1 MIQTESPYYQGSANT
16 QAPAPFGHIFFDGDT
31 SFRSCGSATTSCNN
45 AWALVVQNSASIYIN
60 GAGLYSWFQNY
71 DESCVNTADCQ
82 EKMIYVHNSA
92 SLYLKHVITI
102 GAVEMI
108 SPSINN
114 EHNEIVMATSN
125 LQGSQYPWWS
135 VVGTY
140 LDSSYF
146 IDETATPPPVRNG
159 WVAFGDSYAAGI
171 GAGDAVDNPDHKKC
185 LRGDGG
191 YPWFL
196 DANFKLLANHGNNFQ
211 PLACS
216 GDVVNDMFKPDAQL
230 ELWYPQD
237 SDLAT
242 LSISGNDFKFGPI
255 VETCIVGYTKD
266 PDCNSQL
273 SSAEAL
279 LEDDVKIRN
288 LLFSVW
294 TAIQE
299 KSTRPQFV
307 IYQTGYPQF
316 FQNTDQ
322 TCNADRF
329 WVGMLG
335 WYYYGEYLTQPLRS
349 RMNQLSVNINE
360 KISSLVD
367 EWNANL
373 NRKQVVFVPTDE
385 SVFPGHRYCEE
396 GKTEPLTGNDQN
408 NVGFFYPKGDDYT
421 GTDTDGTSGT
431 WPTVTYSS
439 ANCAS
444 LDLTW
449 WGDRLICDTAIAA
462 ASNSTLLGILQS
474 DIEPGLSIT
483 VDGQGHILAT
493 DLDVKYA
500 KMFHPKSLYNQKVG
514 LQVLTSII
522 TNQAE

>member
-16 QAPAPFGHIFFDGDT
+16 QAPAPFGHIFLDGDT
-31 SFRSCGSATTSCNN
+31 SFQSCGSATASCNN

-92 SLYLKHVITI
+92 SLYMKHVITI

-114 EHNEIVMATSN
+114 EHNEIVIATSN

-140 LDSSYF
+140 LDSSYY
-146 IDETATPPPVRNG
+146 IDVTATPPPVRNG

-171 GAGDAVDNPDHKKC
+171 GAGDAVDNPDDGKC
-185 LRGDGG
+185 LRGNGG

-196 DANFKLLANHGNNFQ
+196 DTNFKLLANHGNHFQ

-216 GDVVNDMFKPDAQL
+216 GDVVNDMFKPGAQL
-230 ELWYPQD
+230 EQWYPQD

-255 VETCIVGYTKD
+255 VETCIVGHTKD

-279 LEDDVKIRN
+279 LEDDAKIRN

-299 KSTRPQFV
+299 KATRPRFV

-322 TCNADRF
+322 TCDKDRF

-335 WYYYGEYLTQPLRS
+335 WYYLE
-349 RMNQLSVNINE
+349 NI
-360 KISSLVD
+360 
-367 EWNANL
+367 
-373 NRKQVVFVPTDE
+373 
-385 SVFPGHRYCEE
+385 
-396 GKTEPLTGNDQN
+396 
-408 NVGFFYPKGDDYT
+408 
-421 GTDTDGTSGT
+421 
-431 WPTVTYSS
+431 
-439 ANCAS
+439 
-444 LDLTW
+444 
-449 WGDRLICDTAIAA
+449 
-462 ASNSTLLGILQS
+462 
-474 DIEPGLSIT
+474 
-483 VDGQGHILAT
+483 
-493 DLDVKYA
+493 
-500 KMFHPKSLYNQKVG
+500 
-514 LQVLTSII
+514 
-522 TNQAE
+522 

>member
-1 MIQTESPYYQGSANT
+1 M
-16 QAPAPFGHIFFDGDT
+16 
-31 SFRSCGSATTSCNN
+31 
-45 AWALVVQNSASIYIN
+45 V
-60 GAGLYSWFQNY
+60 
-71 DESCVNTADCQ
+71 
-82 EKMIYVHNSA
+82 YVHNSA
-92 SLYLKHVITI
+92 SLYMKHVITI

-125 LQGSQYPWWS
+125 LQGSQYPWRS

-140 LDSSYF
+140 LDSSYY
-146 IDETATPPPVRNG
+146 IDVTATPPPVRNG

-171 GAGDAVDNPDHKKC
+171 GAGDAVDNPDDGKY
-185 LRGDGG
+185 LRGNGG

-196 DANFKLLANHGNNFQ
+196 DTNFKLLANHGNHFQ

-216 GDVVNDMFKPDAQL
+216 GDVVNDMFKPGAQL
-230 ELWYPQD
+230 EQWYPQD

-242 LSISGNDFKFGPI
+242 LSISGNDLKFGPI
-255 VETCIVGYTKD
+255 VKTCIVGHTKD

-279 LEDDVKIRN
+279 LEDDAKIRN

-299 KSTRPQFV
+299 KATRSQFV

-322 TCNADRF
+322 TCDKDRF

-360 KISSLVD
+360 RIPSLVD
-367 EWNANL
+367 EWNADL

-385 SVFPGHRYCEE
+385 SVFSGHRYCEE
-396 GKTEPLTGNDQN
+396 GRTEPLTGNDQN
-408 NVGFFYPKGDDYT
+408 NVGFFYPKGRLYR
-421 GTDTDGTSGT
+421 DGYG
-431 WPTVTYSS
+431 WNKRNLELGLLLLTV
-439 ANCAS
+439 
-444 LDLTW
+444 L
-449 WGDRLICDTAIAA
+449 RTAR
-462 ASNSTLLGILQS
+462 
-474 DIEPGLSIT
+474 P
-483 VDGQGHILAT
+483 
-493 DLDVKYA
+493 
-500 KMFHPKSLYNQKVG
+500 
-514 LQVLTSII
+514 
-522 TNQAE
+522 